1 MFERGSY
8 RVDNLSK
15 SLQEK
20 EMDDVV
26 RTYSNMR
33 TVIFGTSEW
42 VSLFAV
48 LINIGCDEER
58 PSVLAVNECAAF

>member
-48 LINIGCDEER
+48 LIVICCDEER